1 MTTLLIILI
10 TLLSMAGLMYA
21 FVKILPMC
29 GLKGG

>member
-1 MTTLLIILI
+1 MTILYIVI
-10 TLLSMAGLMYA
+10 TFLALAGLIYA